1 MSNIIGSL
9 LGKKEKISPEQMVAR
24 IKLGKSKLEGKK
36 KELER
41 EANKARSEAKKAL
54 QTGND
59 ADFRVA
65 SKKYSM
71 VKGQLKA
78 VGGFIELAANSLN
91 VLELQQNFKEV
102 VEIGELLKTVQS
114 ELGLDTGQ
122 LEKSIADIQATFEQ
136 VNGAANMI
144 TNAVDA
150 MINTGEL
157 GEEEEKL
164 RAELMAEIEGEA
176 GVSEKE
182 AELEKKLS

>member
-1 MSNIIGSL
+1 MSNLIGSL
-9 LGKKEKISPEQMVAR
+9 LGRKETIPKEQMVAR

-41 EANKARSEAKKAL
+41 EASRARSEAKKAL
-54 QTGND
+54 QVGND
-59 ADFRVA
+59 SEFRVA

-71 VKGQLKA
+71 IQGQLKA
-78 VGGFIELAANSLN
+78 VRGFVELAANSLN

-102 VEIGELLKTVQS
+102 VEIGELLKTVQG
-114 ELGLDTGQ
+114 ELGLDTSQ
-122 LEKSIADIQATFEQ
+122 LEKSIAGIQATFEQ
-136 VNGAANMI
+136 VNGAATMI

-150 MINTGEL
+150 MVNTGEL

-182 AELEKKLS
+182 AELEKKLK